1 VRLLSAALAVGLM
14 CASAHAAD
22 KDGNFQILGAGAL
35 KCQKLLDADKQD
47 RLYVE
52 TWWAGYVTGVNQTTD
67 ETWSSI
73 GKKSIDDINDLI
85 QKQCAAHPDDPIG
98 IAVHDVLDDL
108 FKSRTKVDPN
118 K

>member
-1 VRLLSAALAVGLM
+1 MRLLGTALVVGLI
-14 CASAHAAD
+14 CGGAHAAD

-67 ETWSSI
+67 DTWRSV
-73 GKKSIDDINDLI
+73 GKKSVDDVNDLT
-85 QKQCAAHPDDPIG
+85 QKQCTAHPDDLIG
-98 IAVHDVLDDL
+98 IAVHDVLEDIYTT
-108 FKSRTKVDPN
+108 RTKADPN